1 MEPLTI
7 VLCQP
12 DAETAQVLAENL
24 GRHFR
29 SVHLA
34 DTSDEIRLHIVRH
47 QADVLVLDLENCCL
61 SEVKRLRY
69 EFPGLSIVC
78 THRLA
83 DNELWAKALSEGAT
97 DMCEPRNSDGILR
110 SVMQSRAQSAAA

>member
-47 QADVLVLDLENCCL
+47 QADVLVLDLENCGL